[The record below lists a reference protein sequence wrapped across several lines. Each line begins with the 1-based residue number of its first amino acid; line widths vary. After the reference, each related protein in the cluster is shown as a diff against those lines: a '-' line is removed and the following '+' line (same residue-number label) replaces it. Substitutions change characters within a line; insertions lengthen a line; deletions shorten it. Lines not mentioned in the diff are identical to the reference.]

1 MVTLT
6 QDEFA
11 ALGDPAKQAAHLAA
25 EEMTVFGRTVTNEP
39 AFQRDRAGKPIEQ
52 GVGSPGHETGNHLAA
67 IRKYE
72 GEEAYQ
78 AAVAKIWKDNPERAA
93 QLNLPKSKGR

>member
-11 ALGDPAKQAAHLAA
+11 ALSPEKQTAHLAA
-25 EEMTVFGRTVTNEP
+25 EEMTVFGRTVTGEP
-39 AFQRDRAGKPIEQ
+39 DFQRDKTGKPIEH
-52 GVGSPGHETGNHLAA
+52 GIGSPGHETGNHLAA

-78 AAVAKIWKDNPERAA
+78 AAVAKIWKENPDRAA
-93 QLNLPKSKGR
+93 ALNLPKSKGR